1 HIITVHSQK
10 EVGLF
15 TLLMLVSPAIISLMK
30 ARTFRNNLFFL
41 IFSLN
46 MRNIKNNTT
55 TPTKANPAKM
65 YRIKRFSPNDW
76 AFPYTNPDKNSLSL
90 SNSIINPTNMM
101 INKLMRSMTL
111 SATTVPIETAIG
123 MPSVFLRTPQRLTSP
138 IGYDQIGKITYHD
151 CYKCSGKSGFVGH
164 RFQYQIPTIS
174 PNEVAYDG

>member
-1 HIITVHSQK
+1 MPNDEVALRANTITYDMKKYKIHIIAVQDQK
-10 EVGLF
+10 DAGFLTLF
-15 TLLMLVSPAIISLMK
+15 MLLRPAIISLMK
-30 ARTFRNNLFFL
+30 ARTFRNNLFVL
-41 IFSLN
+41 LCSLN

-55 TPTKANPAKM
+55 TPKKPNPAKM
-65 YRIKRFSPNDW
+65 YRINRFSPNDW

-138 IGYDQIGKITYHD
+138 ILGTT
-151 CYKCSGKSGFVGH
+151 
-164 RFQYQIPTIS
+164 RL
-174 PNEVAYDG
+174 AR